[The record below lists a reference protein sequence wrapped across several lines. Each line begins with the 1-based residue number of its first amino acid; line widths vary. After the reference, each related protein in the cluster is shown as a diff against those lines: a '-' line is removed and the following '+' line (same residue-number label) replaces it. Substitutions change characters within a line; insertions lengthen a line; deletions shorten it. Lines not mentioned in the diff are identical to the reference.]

1 MTIDSSNMLQLGQF
15 QQQSSR
21 NNLEALQRKT
31 TGTAGLSPE
40 GSANSEDDKLR
51 KACSDFQAIFIKQ
64 MLDTM
69 RKTVQKGG
77 LLEGGQAEE
86 IFEDMLYDEY
96 AQKMSET
103 ANLGLDDMIYIQLST
118 KNFI

>member
-1 MTIDSSNMLQLGQF
+1 MTIDSSSMLQLGQF
-15 QQQSSR
+15 QQQSSQNR
-21 NNLEALQRKT
+21 LSTLQRNT
-31 TGTAGLSPE
+31 TGTAARSQG
-40 GSANSEDDKLR
+40 GAGTSEDARLK

-103 ANLGLDDMIYIQLST
+103 ANLGLDDMIYRQLST
-118 KNFI
+118 KNFV